1 MITMI
6 FALMAP
12 PCLADALDVVNVIA
26 GVSSKYDDNLFRLPA
41 GQDTSALTGRTD
53 RGDRIL
59 TSFAGVRVDQPYSL
73 QRFKLDLT
81 WTAYRFQNFDY
92 LDFDAKEYRAAWLW
106 SLTPYLKGTLSA
118 DRKQQLNDFRDYRSY
133 TAANI
138 RTTENRV
145 FDADW
150 SPHGNWHLLGG
161 FRQMEQTN
169 SQVFNEESDVK
180 VNGLNA
186 GLKYQFPS
194 GSSVTWMTTVRQGE
208 FTKRALNP
216 GSLLDTGYD
225 EHESEA
231 RLEWLVTEK
240 SRVNLRTSYLDRSHD
255 HYDQRDFDGWTGRLE
270 YAWNPVAKV
279 RLNASAARDISS
291 YQTTESNYSQNDSV
305 GLALGYEV
313 SPKVKV
319 NLNGN
324 LYERRYLG
332 DGVVANIGRVDT
344 GSSVMLGADWM
355 PLRNVKLSA
364 SVQQNRRQANVAG
377 GDFEGNI
384 AEISAQLMF

>member
-1 MITMI
+1 MIGAI
-6 FALMAP
+6 IALTAP
-12 PCLADALDVVNVIA
+12 LCHADALDVVNVVA
-26 GVSSKYDDNLFRLPA
+26 GVSAKYDDNLLRLPS
-41 GQDTSALTGRTD
+41 GQDTSALTGRTG

-59 TSFAGVRVDQPYSL
+59 TSFAGLRVDQPYSL
-73 QRFKLDLT
+73 QHFKLDLT

-92 LDFDAKEYRAAWLW
+92 LDFNAKEYRAAWLW

-138 RTTENRV
+138 RTTGNRV

-150 SPHGNWHLLGG
+150 SPHGNWHLLAG

-180 VNGLNA
+180 VNGLNV
-186 GLKYQFPS
+186 GLNYQFPS
-194 GSSVTWMTTVRQGE
+194 GTSVTLMTALRQGE
-208 FTKRALNP
+208 FTKRTLSPVN
-216 GSLLDTGYD
+216 LLDTGYD
-225 EHESEA
+225 ERESEA
-231 RLEWLVTEK
+231 RLEWPITEK
-240 SRVNLRTSYLDRSHD
+240 SRLNLRTSYLDRTHD
-255 HYDQRDFDGWTGRLE
+255 HFERRDFDGWTGRME
-270 YAWNPVAKV
+270 YVWRPAAKLH
-279 RLNASAARDISS
+279 LNATAASEIAS
-291 YQTTESNYSQNDSV
+291 YQSTESSYSQNDSV
-305 GLALGYEV
+305 GLLLGYEV

-319 NLNGN
+319 NLNGS

-332 DGVVANIGRVDT
+332 DGVVSNIGRVDT

-355 PLRNVKLSA
+355 PLRSLKLSA

-377 GDFEGNI
+377 ADFEGNI
-384 AEISAQLMF
+384 AEVSAQILF

>member
-1 MITMI
+1 
-6 FALMAP
+6 MAS
-12 PCLADALDVVNVIA
+12 PCLADALDVVNVTA
-26 GVSSKYDDNLFRLPA
+26 GVSAKYDDNLFRLPS
-41 GQDTSALTGRTD
+41 GQDASAMTGRSE

-106 SLTPYLKGTLSA
+106 SLTPSLKGTLSA

-133 TAANI
+133 TASNI

-150 SPHGNWHLLGG
+150 SPHGNWHLLAG
-161 FRQMEQTN
+161 FRQLAQAN
-169 SQVFNEESDVK
+169 SQVFNEEADVK

-194 GSSVTWMTTVRQGE
+194 GSSVTLMRTVRQGE
-208 FTKRALNP
+208 FTKRVLNA

-240 SRVNLRTSYLDRSHD
+240 SRLNLRTSYVDRTHD
-255 HYDQRDFDGWTGRLE
+255 HFDQRDFDGWTGRLE
-270 YAWNPVAKV
+270 YAWSPAAKF

-291 YQTTESNYSQNDSV
+291 YQTTESNYSQNDAI
-305 GLALGYEV
+305 GLVLGYEI

-319 NLNGN
+319 SLNGS

-332 DGVVANIGRVDT
+332 DGVVSNIGRVDT
-344 GSSVMLGADWM
+344 GSSVALGADWM
-355 PLRNVKLSA
+355 PLRSVKLSA

-377 GDFEGNI
+377 GDFEGNV
-384 AEISAQLMF
+384 AEVSAQLLF

>member
-1 MITMI
+1 MAII
-6 FALMAP
+6 ALTAP
-12 PCLADALDVVNVIA
+12 PCHADALDVVNVVA
-26 GVSSKYDDNLFRLPA
+26 GVSSKYDDNLFRLPS
-41 GQDTSALTGRTD
+41 GQDTSALTGRTE
-53 RGDRIL
+53 RGDRVL
-59 TSFAGVRVDQPYSL
+59 TSFAGLRVDQPYSL

-150 SPHGNWHLLGG
+150 SPHGNWHLLAG

-169 SQVFNEESDVK
+169 SQVFNEDADVK
-180 VNGLNA
+180 VNGVNA

-194 GSSVTWMTTVRQGE
+194 GSSVTWMTTLRQGQ
-208 FTKRALNP
+208 FTKRALNA

-225 EHESEA
+225 ERESEA
-231 RLEWLVTEK
+231 RLEWLASER
-240 SRVNLRTSYLDRSHD
+240 SRFNLRTSHLDRTHD
-255 HYDQRDFDGWTGRLE
+255 HFDQRDFEGWTGRLE
-270 YAWNPVAKV
+270 YMWSPSAKL
-279 RLNASAARDISS
+279 RLNASAARELAS
-291 YQTTESNYSQNDSV
+291 YQTTESSYSQNDSV

-319 NLNGN
+319 NLNGS

-332 DGVVANIGRVDT
+332 DGVVSNIGRVDT
-344 GSSVMLGADWM
+344 GSSVMLGADWT
-355 PLRNVKLSA
+355 PLRSLKFSA

-377 GDFEGNI
+377 ADFEGNI
-384 AEISAQLMF
+384 AEVSAQILF

>member
-1 MITMI
+1 MAII
-6 FALMAP
+6 ALTAP
-12 PCLADALDVVNVIA
+12 PCHADALDVVNVVA
-26 GVSSKYDDNLFRLPA
+26 GVSSKYDDNLFRLPS
-41 GQDTSALTGRTD
+41 GQDTSALTGRTE
-53 RGDRIL
+53 RGDRVL
-59 TSFAGVRVDQPYSL
+59 TSFAGLRVDQPYSL

-150 SPHGNWHLLGG
+150 SPHGNWHLLAG

-169 SQVFNEESDVK
+169 SQVFNEDADVK
-180 VNGLNA
+180 VNGVNA

-194 GSSVTWMTTVRQGE
+194 GSSVTWMTTVRQGQ
-208 FTKRALNP
+208 FTKRALNA

-225 EHESEA
+225 ERESEA
-231 RLEWLVTEK
+231 RLEWLASER
-240 SRVNLRTSYLDRSHD
+240 SRFNLRTSHLDRTHD
-255 HYDQRDFDGWTGRLE
+255 HFDQRDFDGWTGRLE
-270 YAWNPVAKV
+270 YMWSPSAKL
-279 RLNASAARDISS
+279 RLNASAARELAS
-291 YQTTESNYSQNDSV
+291 YQTTESSYSQNDSV

-319 NLNGN
+319 NLNGS

-332 DGVVANIGRVDT
+332 DGVVSNIGRVDT
-344 GSSVMLGADWM
+344 GSSVMLGADWT
-355 PLRNVKLSA
+355 PLRSLKFSA

-377 GDFEGNI
+377 ADFEGNI
-384 AEISAQLMF
+384 AEVSAQILF

>member
-1 MITMI
+1 MAII
-6 FALMAP
+6 ALTAP
-12 PCLADALDVVNVIA
+12 PCHADALDVVNVVA
-26 GVSSKYDDNLFRLPA
+26 GVSSKYDDNLFRLPS
-41 GQDTSALTGRTD
+41 GQDTSALTGRTE
-53 RGDRIL
+53 RGDRVL
-59 TSFAGVRVDQPYSL
+59 TSFAGLRVDQPYSL

-150 SPHGNWHLLGG
+150 SPHGNWHLLAG

-169 SQVFNEESDVK
+169 SQVFNEDADVK
-180 VNGLNA
+180 VNGVNA

-194 GSSVTWMTTVRQGE
+194 GSSVTWMTTLRQGQ
-208 FTKRALNP
+208 FTKRALNA

-225 EHESEA
+225 ERESEA
-231 RLEWLVTEK
+231 RLEWLASER
-240 SRVNLRTSYLDRSHD
+240 SRFNLRTSHLDRTHD
-255 HYDQRDFDGWTGRLE
+255 HFDQRDFDGWTGRLE
-270 YAWNPVAKV
+270 YMWSPSAKL
-279 RLNASAARDISS
+279 RLNASAARELAS
-291 YQTTESNYSQNDSV
+291 YQTTESSYSQNDSV

-319 NLNGN
+319 NLNGS

-332 DGVVANIGRVDT
+332 DGVVSNIGRVDT
-344 GSSVMLGADWM
+344 GSSVMLGADWT
-355 PLRNVKLSA
+355 PLRSLKFSA

-377 GDFEGNI
+377 ADFEGNI
-384 AEISAQLMF
+384 AEVSAQILF

>member
-1 MITMI
+1 MAII
-6 FALMAP
+6 ALTAP
-12 PCLADALDVVNVIA
+12 PCHADALDVVNVVA
-26 GVSSKYDDNLFRLPA
+26 GVSSKYDDNLFRLPS
-41 GQDTSALTGRTD
+41 GQDTSALTGRTE
-53 RGDRIL
+53 RGDRVL
-59 TSFAGVRVDQPYSL
+59 TSFAGLRVDQPYSL

-106 SLTPYLKGTLSA
+106 SLTSYLKGTLSA

-150 SPHGNWHLLGG
+150 SPHGNWHLLAG

-169 SQVFNEESDVK
+169 SQVFNEDADVK
-180 VNGLNA
+180 VNGVNA

-194 GSSVTWMTTVRQGE
+194 GSSVTWMTTLRQGQ
-208 FTKRALNP
+208 FTKRALNA

-225 EHESEA
+225 ERESEA
-231 RLEWLVTEK
+231 RLEWLASER
-240 SRVNLRTSYLDRSHD
+240 SRFNLRTSHLDRTHD
-255 HYDQRDFDGWTGRLE
+255 HFDQRDFNGWTGRLE
-270 YAWNPVAKV
+270 YMWSPSAKL
-279 RLNASAARDISS
+279 RLNASAAREFAS
-291 YQTTESNYSQNDSV
+291 YQTTESSYSQNDSV

-319 NLNGN
+319 NLNGS

-332 DGVVANIGRVDT
+332 DGVVSNIGRVDT
-344 GSSVMLGADWM
+344 GSSVMLGADWT
-355 PLRNVKLSA
+355 PLRSLKFSA

-377 GDFEGNI
+377 ADFEGNI
-384 AEISAQLMF
+384 AEVSAQILF

>member
-1 MITMI
+1 MAII
-6 FALMAP
+6 ALTAP
-12 PCLADALDVVNVIA
+12 PCHADAQDVVNVVA
-26 GVSSKYDDNLFRLPA
+26 GVSSKYDDNLFRLPS
-41 GQDTSALTGRTD
+41 GQDTSALTGRTE
-53 RGDRIL
+53 RGDRVL
-59 TSFAGVRVDQPYSL
+59 TSFAGLRVDQPYSL

-150 SPHGNWHLLGG
+150 SPHGNWHLLAGL
-161 FRQMEQTN
+161 RQMEQTN
-169 SQVFNEESDVK
+169 SQVFNEDADVK
-180 VNGLNA
+180 VNGVNA

-194 GSSVTWMTTVRQGE
+194 GSSVTWMTTLRQGQ
-208 FTKRALNP
+208 FTKRALNA

-225 EHESEA
+225 ERESEA
-231 RLEWLVTEK
+231 RLEWLASER
-240 SRVNLRTSYLDRSHD
+240 SRFNLRTSHLDRTHD
-255 HYDQRDFDGWTGRLE
+255 HFDQRDFDGWTGRLE
-270 YAWNPVAKV
+270 YMWSPSAKL
-279 RLNASAARDISS
+279 RLNASAARELAS
-291 YQTTESNYSQNDSV
+291 YQTTESSYSQNDSV

-319 NLNGN
+319 NLNGS

-332 DGVVANIGRVDT
+332 DGVVSNIGRVDT
-344 GSSVMLGADWM
+344 GSSVMLGADWT
-355 PLRNVKLSA
+355 PLRSLKFSA

-377 GDFEGNI
+377 ADFEGNI
-384 AEISAQLMF
+384 AEVSAQILF

>member
-1 MITMI
+1 MAII
-6 FALMAP
+6 ALTAP
-12 PCLADALDVVNVIA
+12 PCHADALDVVNVVA
-26 GVSSKYDDNLFRLPA
+26 GVSSKYDDNLFRLPS
-41 GQDTSALTGRTD
+41 GQDASALTGRTE
-53 RGDRIL
+53 RGDRVL
-59 TSFAGVRVDQPYSL
+59 TSFAGLRVDQPYSL

-150 SPHGNWHLLGG
+150 SPHGNWHLLAG

-169 SQVFNEESDVK
+169 SQVFNEDADVK
-180 VNGLNA
+180 VNGVNA

-194 GSSVTWMTTVRQGE
+194 GSSVTWMTTLRQGQ
-208 FTKRALNP
+208 FTKRALNA

-225 EHESEA
+225 ERESEA
-231 RLEWLVTEK
+231 RLEWLASER
-240 SRVNLRTSYLDRSHD
+240 SRFNLRTSHLDRTHD
-255 HYDQRDFDGWTGRLE
+255 HFDQRDFDGWTGRLE
-270 YAWNPVAKV
+270 YMWSPSAKL
-279 RLNASAARDISS
+279 RLNASAARELAS
-291 YQTTESNYSQNDSV
+291 YQTTESSYSQNDSV

-319 NLNGN
+319 NLNGS

-332 DGVVANIGRVDT
+332 DGVVSNIGRVDT
-344 GSSVMLGADWM
+344 GSSVMLGADWT
-355 PLRNVKLSA
+355 PLRSLRFSA

-377 GDFEGNI
+377 ADFEGNI
-384 AEISAQLMF
+384 AEVSAQILF

>member
-1 MITMI
+1 MAII
-6 FALMAP
+6 ALTAP
-12 PCLADALDVVNVIA
+12 PCHADALDVVNVVA
-26 GVSSKYDDNLFRLPA
+26 GVSSKYDDNLFRLPS
-41 GQDTSALTGRTD
+41 GQDTSALTGRTE
-53 RGDRIL
+53 RGDRVL
-59 TSFAGVRVDQPYSL
+59 TSFAGLRVDQPYSL

-106 SLTPYLKGTLSA
+106 SLTSYLKGTLSA

-150 SPHGNWHLLGG
+150 SPHGNWHLLAG

-169 SQVFNEESDVK
+169 SQVFNEDADVK
-180 VNGLNA
+180 VNGVNA

-194 GSSVTWMTTVRQGE
+194 GSSVTWMTTLRQGQ
-208 FTKRALNP
+208 FTKRALNA

-225 EHESEA
+225 ERESEA
-231 RLEWLVTEK
+231 RLEWLASER
-240 SRVNLRTSYLDRSHD
+240 SRFNLRTSHLDRTHD
-255 HYDQRDFDGWTGRLE
+255 HFDQRDFNGWTGRLE
-270 YAWNPVAKV
+270 YMWSPSAKL
-279 RLNASAARDISS
+279 RLNASAAREFAS
-291 YQTTESNYSQNDSV
+291 YQTTESSYSQNDSV

-319 NLNGN
+319 NLNGS

-332 DGVVANIGRVDT
+332 DGVVSNIGRVDT
-344 GSSVMLGADWM
+344 GSSVMLGADWT
-355 PLRNVKLSA
+355 PLRSLKFSA

-377 GDFEGNI
+377 ADFEGSI
-384 AEISAQLMF
+384 AEVSAQILF